1 MLKGGVG
8 CQNRVVRL
16 DDRAR
21 QLGSGVDGELEL
33 GFFAVVSG
41 EPLHEQGTE
50 AGASTATKRVEDKEA
65 LETRAVIR
73 KTADFIAGLVD
84 ELLPDG
90 VVTTSVV
97 VGGIL
102 LAGEEGLGV
111 EEGAVLARLHLVD
124 D

>member
-1 MLKGGVG
+1 MLEGGVG
-8 CQNRVVRL
+8 GQDRVVRL
-16 DDRAR
+16 DDGAR
-21 QLGSGVDGELEL
+21 ELGSGIDGELEF
-33 GFFAVVSG
+33 GFFAVVGG
-41 EPLHEQGTE
+41 EPLHEESTETGTS
-50 AGASTATKRVEDKEA
+50 ATAERVEDEEA

-73 KTADFIAGLVD
+73 KTANLVAGLVN

-97 VGGIL
+97 VGGVL
-102 LAGEEGLGV
+102 LAGKEGLRV